1 MDPHWNNAIEFQA
14 IDRIHRVGQRKH
26 VKVVR
31 FIIGGSIEDRMLD
44 IQERKN
50 QLGEALNISDEE
62 RRRRKVAELQSLLK
76 E

>member
-1 MDPHWNNAIEFQA
+1 
-14 IDRIHRVGQRKH
+14 
-26 VKVVR
+26 VR